1 MIHKLP
7 IDAFLAAT
15 ASGPLLDVRAPAE
28 FAAGHIPGAVSFPI
42 FTDEERKRIG
52 TLYKQV
58 GHDRA
63 VIEGLHFFGPRMA
76 EVVKKANKL
85 FPDKKVRMHCW
96 RGGLRSG
103 TMAWLLDL
111 GGFDVTL
118 LDSGYKSWRNYVLQT
133 FAKPW
138 QLVIL
143 GGMTGSGKTDLLKEL
158 KNAGEQVIDLEA
170 LAHHKGSSFGGID
183 QPAQPTQEQFEN
195 ILAAQLLQL
204 DCQKRIWIED
214 ENNTIGRLVV
224 PKTVYAQMKSAP
236 VVLAEV
242 GREQRVK
249 KLAGEYC
256 QTNPDLLREAVQRI
270 QKRLGGLATKQALE
284 AIETGQMEQMVDI
297 VLHYYDKA
305 YTHLLDAREPE
316 QMAKV
321 ELDLDDFESA
331 VPELIKAAEKVT
343 EQWEMA
349 VFKGD
354 S

>member
-1 MIHKLP
+1 MIYRLP
-7 IDAFLAAT
+7 IDAFLAAA

-28 FAAGHIPGAVSFPI
+28 FEAGHMPGAVSFPI

-52 TLYKQV
+52 TLYKQA

-63 VIEGLHFFGPRMA
+63 VIEGLHFLGPRMA

-85 FPDKKVRMHCW
+85 FPGKKVRMHCW

-111 GGFDVTL
+111 GGFEVTL
-118 LDSGYKSWRNYVLQT
+118 LDNGYKSWRNYVLQT
-133 FAKPW
+133 FAQPW
-138 QLVIL
+138 QFVIL
-143 GGMTGSGKTDLLKEL
+143 GGMTGSGKTDLLKQL
-158 KNAGEQVIDLEA
+158 HNAGEQVIDLEG

-204 DCQKRIWIED
+204 DRKKRIWVED

-224 PKTVYAQMKSAP
+224 PKTLYAQMKSAP

-242 GREQRVK
+242 AREQRVK
-249 KLAGEYC
+249 KLAREYC
-256 QTNPDLLREAVQRI
+256 QTNPGLLRQAVQRI

-284 AIETGQMEQMVDI
+284 AIETNQMEQMVNI

-305 YTHLLDAREPE
+305 YTFLLNERGPE
-316 QMAKV
+316 QMVKV
-321 ELDLDDFESA
+321 ELDLGDFESA
-331 VPELIKAAEKVT
+331 VPELMKAAENVSK
-343 EQWEMA
+343 QWLPNPVRA
-349 VFKGD
+349 
-354 S
+354 